1 MLTELPCLSC
11 ILDDLIGAME
21 LLPLSTEEKEKI
33 LKEALEYLSREFFKP
48 CPPSYHITE
57 VHRILKRVSGIKV
70 PFKKLRQACNRVG
83 VEIARGL
90 SSRFPGR
97 PTQKKFTEL
106 VKWAIAGNVLDF
118 RTVGTGYGLGVER
131 IQHML
136 KENVKEGL
144 KVDDT
149 PKLYQS
155 LEKGGKE
162 ILYVLD
168 NVGEIALDKLLMEKI
183 NLLGN
188 EVITS
193 LRGGPITSDATFE
206 DGEEVNLLRSPVKVI
221 LAGPDTLGISWRE
234 KSEVLSRA
242 IKEADIIITKGQAN
256 YYVFSQYRAE
266 IPGRLFCLFTT
277 KCDPVSEKFGFKGKI
292 NLAVEVK

>member
-1 MLTELPCLSC
+1 P
-11 ILDDLIGAME
+11 
-21 LLPLSTEEKEKI
+21 
-33 LKEALEYLSREFFKP
+33 Y
-48 CPPSYHITE
+48 PPSYHITE

-70 PFKKLRQACNRVG
+70 PFKELRQACNKMG
-83 VEIARGL
+83 VEIARRL

-97 PTQKKFTEL
+97 PSQKEFTRL

-131 IQHML
+131 IQPL
-136 KENVKEGL
+136 LEEKVKEGL

-149 PKLYQS
+149 PKLYQN
-155 LEKGGKE
+155 LKKGGKK

-188 EVITS
+188 EVITC

-206 DGEEVNLLRSPVKVI
+206 DGEEVNLFRSPVKVI

-234 KSEVLSRA
+234 KSAILSRT
-242 IKEADIIITKGQAN
+242 IKEVDIIITKGQAN

-266 IPGRLFCLFTT
+266 IPGRVFCLFTT
-277 KCDPVSEKFGFKGKI
+277 KCDSVSEKFGFKGKI
-292 NLAVEVK
+292 NLAVEVR